1 MRIWAIMPAAGI
13 GRRFR
18 STTPKQYLSLCGT
31 PIILHSINR
40 LLGVKKIEKLIV
52 ALHPEDKHWAK
63 LNIDMPKVKTI
74 NGGKERHY
82 SVLNAIEHLMEFAEK
97 DDWVLVHDA
106 VRPCLSELDLEKLIF
121 ELENEKVGGL
131 LASPI
136 VNTLKRV
143 DENMEISKTVDREQL
158 WSALTPQMFRYG
170 LLKQAFDEQ
179 KEAGI
184 FSTDEAGAIEALGF
198 SPKIVEGEK
207 TNIKITQNADLDLA
221 EFIISS
227 RVRS

>member
-18 STTPKQYLSLCGT
+18 STTPKQYLSLCGA

-40 LLGVKKIEKLIV
+40 LLGVQNIEKLIV
-52 ALHPEDKHWAK
+52 ALHPEDKYWAK
-63 LNIDMPKVKTI
+63 LNVDMPKVKTI
-74 NGGKERHY
+74 NGGEERYY

-106 VRPCLSELDLEKLIF
+106 VRPCLSELDLQKLIF

-143 DENMEISKTVDREQL
+143 DENMEISKTIDRKQL

-170 LLKQAFDEQ
+170 LLKKAFDEQ
-179 KEAGI
+179 KETGI
-184 FSTDEAGAIEALGF
+184 FATDEAGAIEALGF

-207 TNIKITQNADLDLA
+207 TNIKITQNTDLDLA
-221 EFIISS
+221 GFIISS